1 MQLNKHNTNYPLF
14 FLLQFNTILL
24 YQMLQHTRPNTF
36 QVYQNQKPSQLYLL
50 ATVHQTRHKFK
61 IQQQTQKTFS
71 NTSKQENTSRHHS
84 YSTYSE
90 ISFLTNLLKQL
101 VLHASKYISLYIV
114 IDLLQI
120 VCCQIQI
127 KQFVVKHVDSKPQ
140 CDYQLQKL
148 YIWLQ
153 QKCILS
159 LIRNNTSSSM
169 YTFLPSYQANGQ
181 QKNIYQAYIYPPHPY
196 IYTSCQMNALQKIY
210 QVQIYLNRH
219 QCSKYQLNGHKIYR
233 FVQVCIQNDV
243 NYSTIP

>member
-90 ISFLTNLLKQL
+90 ISFQLLCSNSL
-101 VLHASKYISLYIV
+101 FYMPVNILAYIQS
-114 IDLLQI
+114 QI
-120 VCCQIQI
+120 YF
-127 KQFVVKHVDSKPQ
+127 KQFVVRYRSNSLLLNMQTQNHNAITNFKN
-140 CDYQLQKL
+140 
-148 YIWLQ
+148 YIFGF
-153 QKCILS
+153 KCILS
-159 LIRNNTSSSM
+159 LFINDTSSM
-169 YTFLPSYQANGQ
+169 YIFLPSYQVNGQ

>member
-90 ISFLTNLLKQL
+90 ISFQLLCSNSL
-101 VLHASKYISLYIV
+101 FYMPVNILAYIQS
-114 IDLLQI
+114 QI
-120 VCCQIQI
+120 YF
-127 KQFVVKHVDSKPQ
+127 KQFVVRYRSNSLLLNMQTQNHNAITNFKNYIFGFNKNAFYHQLEIILLLQ
-140 CDYQLQKL
+140 C
-148 YIWLQ
+148 I
-153 QKCILS
+153 
-159 LIRNNTSSSM
+159 
-169 YTFLPSYQANGQ
+169 PSYLLTKQMVS
-181 QKNIYQAYIYPPHPY
+181 KKIYIKHIFILPIR
-196 IYTSCQMNALQKIY
+196 IYTLLVK
-210 QVQIYLNRH
+210 
-219 QCSKYQLNGHKIYR
+219 
-233 FVQVCIQNDV
+233 
-243 NYSTIP
+243 